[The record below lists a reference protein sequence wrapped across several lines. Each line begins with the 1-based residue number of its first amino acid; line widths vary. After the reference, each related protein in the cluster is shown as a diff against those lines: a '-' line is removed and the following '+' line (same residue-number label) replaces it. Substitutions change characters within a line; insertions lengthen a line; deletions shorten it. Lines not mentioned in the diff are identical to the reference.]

1 MCGIVGILDRKPVAM
16 PLLKKMTHTIR
27 HRGPDAENWW
37 IKGPVG
43 FGHTRLSIIDLS
55 ERASQPMQSED
66 GNFVL
71 VYNGEIYNFQ
81 NLRLELQRLGYSF
94 FSDCDTEVVLK
105 AYQHWGAGCI
115 EKFNG
120 MFAFAIWDQHKQKL
134 FMARDRYGVKPL
146 YYYNRGGLL
155 VFASEIKAIIQHPEV
170 NPRVDIRALNE
181 YFSFQNVFSDL
192 TLFEHIHILQPGHY
206 AILDRRDKPALD
218 IHQYWDFRYRDVEHF
233 SQEKIYVNEVRRL
246 FEEAT
251 TRQLVSDVEIGSFLS
266 GGMDSGAITSIA
278 ARNFPDL
285 KTFTCGFDLSD
296 VSMQESSFDERRKAE
311 FLSNL
316 VKTEHYE
323 VVLKAGDMERVM
335 DDLVWHIEDLRVG
348 QCYPNYYVSRLAGK
362 FVKVALSGAGG
373 DEIFAGY
380 PWRYYRAVT
389 NDNFDDYADK
399 YYRYWQRLIPDSY
412 KPRFFQPDVFPEVW
426 NYQTRDVFRDVLG
439 GIMRDDSGKIT
450 PEDYVNYSLY
460 FESKTFLHGLLM
472 VDDKLSMAHG
482 LETRVPF
489 LDNELVDFA
498 MTIPVKYKLMNLREV
513 VRQDENEPGRKA
525 EKYFQKTRDGKIVL
539 RNMLSQYI
547 PGEFTGGIKQ
557 GFSAPDATWFR
568 RESRKYIEDMFFRKK
583 ARIYDYLRPATVR
596 ELIEEHFN
604 DTKNRRLLIWSLIS
618 FETWLKHFI
627 P

>member
-66 GNFVL
+66 GNFIL

-81 NLRLELQRLGYSF
+81 NLRLELQRHGYSF
-94 FSDCDTEVVLK
+94 FSDSDTEVVLK
-105 AYQHWGAGCI
+105 AFQHWGAGCI

-498 MTIPVKYKLMNLREV
+498 MTIPIKYKLMNLREV

-568 RESRKYIEDMFFRKK
+568 RESRKYIEDMFFRRK

>member
-1 MCGIVGILDRKPVAM
+1 MCGIVGILDQQPVGL

-37 IKGPVG
+37 AKGPVG
-43 FGHTRLSIIDLS
+43 LGHTRLSIIDLS

-66 GNFVL
+66 ENLIL

-81 NLRLELQRLGYSF
+81 NLRLELQRHGYSF
-94 FSDCDTEVVLK
+94 FSDSDTEVVLK
-105 AYQHWGAGCI
+105 AYHKWGAGCI

-120 MFAFAIWDQHKQKL
+120 MFAFAIWDQHNQRL

-155 VFASEIKAIIQHPEV
+155 VFASEIKAILQHPAV

-192 TLFEHIHILQPGHY
+192 TLFEHIHMLQPGHY

-218 IHQYWDFRYRDVEHF
+218 IHQYWDFRYQDVEHF
-233 SQEKIYVNEVRRL
+233 SQERIYVNEVRRL

-335 DDLVWHIEDLRVG
+335 DDLIWHIEDLRVG

-439 GIMRDDSGKIT
+439 GVLKDDSKQIT

-489 LDNELVDFA
+489 LDNDLVDFA
-498 MTIPVKYKLMNLREV
+498 MTIPVKYKLMNLNEV

-547 PGEFTGGIKQ
+547 PGEFTSGIKQ

-568 RESRKYIEDMFFRKK
+568 RESRKYIEDMFFRRK
-583 ARIYDYLRPATVR
+583 ARIYDYLRPSTVR

-604 DTKNRRLLIWSLIS
+604 DTRNRRLLIWSLIS

>member
-1 MCGIVGILDRKPVAM
+1 MCGIAGVLDQQPVSLSLM
-16 PLLKKMTHTIR
+16 KNMTRTIR
-27 HRGPDAENWW
+27 HRGPDGESWW
-37 IKGPVG
+37 VKGPVG
-43 FGHTRLSIIDLS
+43 LGHTRLAIIDLS
-55 ERASQPMQSED
+55 DRASQPMQSED
-66 GNFVL
+66 GNHII

-81 NLRLELQRLGYSF
+81 DLRTELQRLGHSF
-94 FSDCDTEVVLK
+94 FSDSDTEVVLK
-105 AYQHWGAGCI
+105 AYRQWGADCVHR
-115 EKFNG
+115 FNG
-120 MFAFAIWDQHKQKL
+120 MFAFAIWDQAGQKL
-134 FMARDRYGVKPL
+134 FLARDRYGIKPL
-146 YYYNRGGLL
+146 YYYNRGGIL
-155 VFASEIKAIIQHPEV
+155 VFASEIKAILTHPEV

-192 TLFEHIHILQPGHY
+192 TLFEHIHILQPGHF
-206 AILDRRDKPALD
+206 AVLDRRDKPTLD
-218 IHQYWDFRYRDVEHF
+218 IRQYWDFNYRDVEHF

-316 VKTEHYE
+316 VRTEHYE

-380 PWRYYRAVT
+380 PWRYYRAVS
-389 NDNFDDYADK
+389 NDSFDDYADK

-426 NYQTRDVFRDVLG
+426 NYQTRDIFRHALG
-439 GIMRDDSGKIT
+439 GVVKDNPREIT
-450 PEDYVNYSLY
+450 PEDYVNFSLY

-472 VDDKLSMAHG
+472 VDDKISMAHG

-489 LDNELVDFA
+489 LDNDLVDFA
-498 MTIPVKYKLMNLREV
+498 MTIPVKYKLKNLQEV

-525 EKYFQKTRDGKIVL
+525 DKYFQKTRDGKIVL
-539 RNMLSQYI
+539 REMLSLYI

-583 ARIYDYLRPATVR
+583 ARVYDYLRPSTVR

-604 DTKNRRLLIWSLIS
+604 DEKNRRLLIWSLIS

>member
-81 NLRLELQRLGYSF
+81 NLRLELQRHGYSF
-94 FSDCDTEVVLK
+94 FSDSDTEVVLK
-105 AYQHWGAGCI
+105 AYQHWGTDCI

-218 IHQYWDFRYRDVEHF
+218 IHRYWDFRYRDIEHF

-439 GIMRDDSGKIT
+439 GVMREDSTEIT